1 VKKNYYEI
9 LGVRENASKEEIRS
23 AYRELV
29 KKYHP
34 DKYMDNPL
42 ADLAEEKLKEIN
54 EAYDYLMNNAHQET
68 YTSYQEPS
76 NQRKSYHNYQRGN
89 EDFQRVRSY
98 IRMGNYDAAFS
109 LLQTLERNNAEWYF
123 LSGLVSLGKGWY
135 QQASDQI
142 QTAMRMS
149 PGNPEYIN
157 VWNDMNE
164 RIYHYHGAARQKGYQ
179 QNNNLCQ
186 LCTCLYCSDC
196 CCECC
201 GGDLIECC

>member
-34 DKYMDNPL
+34 DKYRNNPL

-54 EAYDYLMNNAHQET
+54 EAYDYLMNNASSGTNDQ
-68 YTSYQEPS
+68 
-76 NQRKSYHNYQRGN
+76 YQRGSYRQQN
-89 EDFQRVRSY
+89 YDYYHGQENFQKVRSF
-98 IRMGNYDAAFS
+98 IRVGNYDAAYS
-109 LLQTLERNNAEWYF
+109 LLQNMERNHAEWYF
-123 LSGLVSLGKGWY
+123 LSGLVSLNKGWY
-135 QQASDQI
+135 QQAAEQI
-142 QTAMRMS
+142 QTALRMS
-149 PGNPEYIN
+149 PGNPEYLA
-157 VWNDMNE
+157 VWNNMHQ
-164 RIYHYHGAARQKGYQ
+164 RTYHYQNAAQQRGYQ

-201 GGDLIECC
+201 GGDIIECC